1 MAQPISGHFSDAP
14 AADQRT
20 TEVSATSLAIIGLT
34 TILLSLHYAGFS
46 VGVTA
51 LGMGL
56 LYGALAQIAA
66 GLLAWKRLHAFGA
79 VLGIAFGLFWL
90 SLIAMVVLPETGFGR
105 APQPSALSCY
115 LAFWGLFTSIL
126 FTGASRLGRELQ
138 IFLAMF
144 SIFLLLLA
152 AGAAAESH
160 LINALAGG
168 EGIACGLMGVYA
180 GIVRLRNESTN

>member
-1 MAQPISGHFSDAP
+1 MAQPISGHFTDAP
-14 AADQRT
+14 AADQT
-20 TEVSATSLAIIGLT
+20 ATEVSATSLAVLGLT

-51 LGMGL
+51 LGLGL
-56 LYGALAQIAA
+56 FYGALAQIAA
-66 GLLAWKRLHAFGA
+66 GLMAWKKLHAFGA
-79 VLGIAFGLFWL
+79 VLGTAFGLFWL

-105 APQPSALSCY
+105 APQPAALSSY
-115 LAFWGLFTSIL
+115 LALWGLFTSIL

-144 SIFLLLLA
+144 AIFLLLLA
-152 AGAAAESH
+152 AGAAADSH

-168 EGIACGLMGVYA
+168 EGIACGLAGIYA
-180 GIVRLRNESTN
+180 SIVRLQNEGKN